1 MGAAQP
7 EASQAPVHEGGVEA
21 AQRVALEEVPKAA
34 AQPEA
39 LEEVPKRVAQRAV
52 LGEVPKEAVQPEDAG
67 AVQPEALEEVPRE
80 AAQRAAWGEDRQG
93 DGYCRVGIEYSR
105 AMPDDIVQKIVQAFF
120 GILSLMIQ
128 YNICR
133 NSGRVPERCFFYFEK
148 EFYCDILEL

>member
-21 AQRVALEEVPKAA
+21 AQRVALEEVPKEA

-52 LGEVPKEAVQPEDAG
+52 LGEVPKE

-133 NSGRVPERCFFYFEK
+133 NSGRVPERCFSISKKNSIAIF
-148 EFYCDILEL
+148 

>member
-21 AQRVALEEVPKAA
+21 AQRVALEEVPKEAA
-34 AQPEA
+34 
-39 LEEVPKRVAQRAV
+39 
-52 LGEVPKEAVQPEDAG
+52 
-67 AVQPEALEEVPRE
+67 QPEALEEVPRE

-133 NSGRVPERCFFYFEK
+133 NSGRVPERCFSISKKNSIAIF
-148 EFYCDILEL
+148 

>member
-1 MGAAQP
+1 M
-7 EASQAPVHEGGVEA
+7 EA